1 MATYSFNDNMC
12 AISGPNGA
20 FNLGYGSGN
29 TEGGITVTM
38 VEDKSTMTIGAD
50 GSVMHSLH
58 SGKGAT
64 VTVRLLKTSPTNSLL
79 SQMYAMDT
87 NTQGNPSA
95 SANHGTNQISVRDLQ
110 RNDVIT
116 CQLCA
121 FAKFPDVTYAKE
133 GGEMVWTFH
142 AGMVD
147 FVLGSGVA
155 VAF

>member
-20 FNLGYGSGN
+20 FNLGYGSCN
-29 TEGGITVTM
+29 SEGGISVNM

-50 GSVMHSLH
+50 GCVMHSLH

-64 VTVRLLKTSPTNSLL
+64 VTIRLLKTSPTNALL
-79 SQMYAMDT
+79 SQMYGMDT
-87 NTQGNPSA
+87 NTAGNPQA
-95 SANHGTNQISVRDLQ
+95 SANHGQNQISIRDLQ

-116 CQLCA
+116 CQQCA
-121 FAKFPDVTYAKE
+121 FAKFPDMTYAKE

-142 AGMVD
+142 AGIVD
-147 FVLGSGVA
+147 FVLGSGLA